1 MCSIYQRANDL
12 ASTTVFSK
20 SNIWDIIFIWHSEQQ
35 HKSIQLYLTYSV
47 YNSQLEDTLKN
58 TIWVT
63 IPGVEPVTSSCQT
76 RK

>member
-1 MCSIYQRANDL
+1 MTLPPLLCSLNQIFGI
-12 ASTTVFSK
+12 SF
-20 SNIWDIIFIWHSEQQ
+20 FIWHSEQQ